1 MENNAILSKVFS
13 WMFIGLIVTFLT
25 GYVVSI
31 NPTMLINVL
40 SSGGLWIAIISE
52 LVLVIILSARIHK
65 MQPTTAKICFIL
77 YAFVSGLT
85 FSSIFVVYD
94 LSSIMYVFLIT
105 AAIFGVFALIGAK
118 TSVDLSRF
126 GTYLMMALLAV
137 IICLIINLFTNSST
151 LDLVLSIIT
160 ILIFIGFT
168 AYDVQKILRL
178 NEDAALPEEN
188 LAIYGALELY
198 LDFINIFLELLKY
211 FGNNND

>member
-40 SSGGLWIAIISE
+40 SSGGLWIAIIAE